1 MKDKKMEFVID
12 ADRVRAEQEKRLVKL
27 FTELYDDLFSYI
39 EYDTNLREKV
49 RAKHTYR
56 YRTGLPDHFP
66 LPEDEMIF
74 FQEWFAFDY
83 VTVSGARI
91 FDLFVRNNQGV
102 FNRQMLELAGVLML
116 MHLQPVRITG
126 KNSKHLL
133 VSPAFEAEKE
143 WHVESNQDLAQ
154 LNTGDL
160 IFTRITQVGSRR
172 LVVGTPFTIAPEQ
185 EAPVLE
191 KLSGI
196 YQQGDSSF
204 RKYMKE
210 FGIDFRKYAL

>member
-12 ADRVRAEQEKRLVKL
+12 ADRVRAEQEKRLIKL
-27 FTELYDDLFSYI
+27 FTELYEDLFSYI
-39 EYDTNLREKV
+39 EHDTNLREKV

-66 LPEDEMIF
+66 LPEDELIY

-83 VTVSGARI
+83 ITVSGARI

-102 FNRQMLELAGVLML
+102 FNRHMLELAGVLML

-126 KNSKHLL
+126 KNAQHLL

-143 WHVESNQDLAQ
+143 WHVESNQDLNQ

-160 IFTRITQVGSRR
+160 IFARITQVGSRR
-172 LVVGTPFTIAPEQ
+172 LIVGTPFTIAPEQ
-185 EAPVLE
+185 EAIVLE